1 LRGLLSCTIGIHGG
15 PRKRS
20 KTQAGS
26 PLSAAGNGGRGGVRS
41 RCSRDGA
48 AGDLSALLALR
59 ASIPPL
65 DTPDTALRGPRVSSI
80 NLAPRRVASMAG
92 TAFASLPGSAQRGK
106 NRTPSSRAYLGC
118 SVLGDS
124 PHLATPKQ
132 QQRSSFWGMRPIAYY
147 GKLNATTQASEALPY

>member
-1 LRGLLSCTIGIHGG
+1 MVVRASVVRLRRGIRLLLS
-15 PRKRS
+15 
-20 KTQAGS
+20 GS
-26 PLSAAGNGGRGGVRS
+26 RGRGRVRS

-48 AGDLSALLALR
+48 VGDLSALLALR

-106 NRTPSSRAYLGC
+106 FRTPSSRAYLGC

-124 PHLATPKQ
+124 PHLATP
-132 QQRSSFWGMRPIAYY
+132 
-147 GKLNATTQASEALPY
+147 